1 MGGILSKVLGWVGK
15 AVAFPLLVLLVAVF
29 LWVPSLLIEILPLPT
44 RIRVRWSW
52 AIRRGFWNLLATVKF
67 RGYKPMKIPV
77 PGSPLTWPRWI
88 LANIFGKDLQKIE
101 RVPFNTIFPKIPIP
115 NIMVAA
121 YEIIVAEHEPADEW
135 DWKFKFFTWVQVML
149 YWLFPPMQEGLP
161 SIDADPYE
169 ALRQAY
175 GKRHRKLF
183 PPPVMPL
190 ELQGSPDLGALA
202 VKGPYA
208 CYLKQYK
215 SSQDDPEWDF
225 EHIESADKS
234 GDLYIWDFF
243 RDLARH
249 EHHDGVYNLGVTVL
263 FMADRGYRTV
273 KPVRIRS
280 ERGLS
285 KPGDNTWEFAKK
297 LALCAATN
305 HLSLVRHFNG
315 VHLAAGAHIAIATR
329 NWLFPDHSLGRLLW
343 PYIFRTQQSN
353 RAVTLAQM
361 EEGGDFES
369 IFSFTRHGM
378 CQLFEETHNQYEFVV
393 NDPERD
399 AQRRGIVGGGFDTPT
414 QSDQREVWNLMF
426 KHALHYISLY
436 YKADADIA
444 KDPKVNQWIDDLE
457 LWIPRGIKAVK
468 GGTVTCDSVARVI
481 ACIMYMVTVQHEIL
495 GSFLWNYQLWAHKQ
509 PPRLYRDGRRL
520 PLDVYQRLVN
530 ADFNLNVPRN
540 ALMPDVDKQPYVK
553 DYSYLALPDTTGADT
568 VLRDFQTQLK
578 TLEAKWREDPW
589 SVWRVYPT
597 LLDVNINA

>member
-1 MGGILSKVLGWVGK
+1 MGSILAEVLGWVGK
-15 AVAFPLLVLLVAVF
+15 AIAFPFLVLLVAVF
-29 LWVPSLLIEILPLPT
+29 LWLPSLLIQLLPLPT

-52 AIRRGFWNLLATVKF
+52 ALRRGFWNLLATAKF
-67 RGYKPMKIPV
+67 RRYKPMKIPV
-77 PGSPLTWPRWI
+77 PADLTWPRWI
-88 LANIFGKDLQKIE
+88 LANIFGKRLDHIE
-101 RVPFNTIFPKIPIP
+101 RVPFKAIFPKIPIP

-121 YEIIVAEHEPADEW
+121 YEIVVAAHEPGDEW
-135 DWKFKFFTWVQVML
+135 DWKFKVFTWVQVML

-161 SIDADPYE
+161 SIDSDPYE

-208 CYLKQYK
+208 CYLKQYQ
-215 SSQDDPEWDF
+215 SSQDDPEWEF
-225 EHIESADKS
+225 EHIKSADKS

-243 RDLARH
+243 RDLATH
-249 EHHDGVYNLGVTVL
+249 EHHDGVYNLGVAVL
-263 FMADRGYRTV
+263 FMVDRALGTV
-273 KPVRIRS
+273 KPVRIKS
-280 ERGLS
+280 ELGIS
-285 KPGDNTWEFAKK
+285 KPDDNTWEFAKK

-329 NWLFPDHSLGRLLW
+329 NCLPLDHPLCRLLW

-399 AQRRGIVGGGFDTPT
+399 AHARGIAGGGFDTPT
-414 QSDQREVWNLMF
+414 QKDQQEVFKLMF
-426 KHALHYISLY
+426 NHARDYIRCY
-436 YKADADIA
+436 PTNVIA
-444 KDPKVNQWIDDLE
+444 GPEVQAWIDNLE
-457 LWIPRGIKAVK
+457 LWIPRGITAVL
-468 GGTVTCDSVARVI
+468 GAPPVTPHNVARVI

-495 GSFLWNYQLWAHKQ
+495 GEFLWNYQLWAHKQ
-509 PPRLYRDGRRL
+509 PPRLYRDGRRV

-530 ADFNLNVPRN
+530 ANFNFNVTRN
-540 ALMPDVDKQPYVK
+540 ALMR
-553 DYSYLALPDTTGADT
+553 DYSYLALPASYPAYPALPGTDPKGTLMA
-568 VLRDFQTQLK
+568 FQTNLAA
-578 TLEAKWREDPW
+578 LEATWRGDPW
-589 SVWRVYPT
+589 SVWRVYPR
-597 LLDVNINA
+597 LLEVSINA